1 MGTCYVLTAQSLNT
15 RIERVLFIE
24 MGLII
29 WLQFKYIIIIR
40 LQNLINHDKEH
51 KLWITQVM
59 EDIHISSFKKYYE

>member
-15 RIERVLFIE
+15 RIERVLFLE

-51 KLWITQVM
+51 KL
-59 EDIHISSFKKYYE
+59 